1 MSDFTFNTTPS
12 IRQIR
17 GGAARMGQILS
28 TMAFAAPG
36 APVLVVT
43 DPGIMS
49 LGLADA
55 ALADLRASGFAV
67 TLFDTVEPDPK
78 ATTVLKAADT
88 ARAIGAACVLGFGG
102 GSSMDVAKVVSLV
115 AGSDQPLDEMYG
127 VGLAR
132 GTRLPLVLVPTTAGT
147 GSEVTMVSILTT
159 GTSDTGTSEKK
170 GVVSPILL
178 PDIAL
183 LDADLTLGLPPAIT
197 AATGVDAMVH
207 AIEAY
212 TSTSPNNN
220 PLSRM
225 LALQALDLLAANIR
239 EAVFN
244 GSNADA
250 RSNMLLGSML
260 AGQAFANSPVAAV
273 HALAYPVGSLFH
285 VPHGLSNALV
295 LPEVMRFNAPACGPA
310 YADLAPH
317 IFPDIDTDR
326 DSQAI
331 AADLID
337 RLADLNTDLGLAPGL
352 RGVGI
357 GQGDIDKLATD
368 AMNQTRLLV
377 NNPREV
383 TIDDA
388 RRIYHASL

>member
-1 MSDFTFNTTPS
+1 MTDFTFNTTAS
-12 IRQIR
+12 IRQAR
-17 GGAARMGQILS
+17 GGAARMGEMLS
-28 TMAFAAPG
+28 AMPFAAPD
-36 APVLVVT
+36 APVLFVT
-43 DPGIMS
+43 DPGIMT
-49 LGLADA
+49 LGLADT
-55 ALADLRASGFAV
+55 ALASLSASGFSV
-67 TLFDTVEPDPK
+67 TLYDKVEPDPK
-78 ATTVLKAADT
+78 ATTVLEAAQIARDT
-88 ARAIGAACVLGFGG
+88 GAACVIGFGG
-102 GSSMDVAKVVSLV
+102 GSSMDVAKVVSL
-115 AGSDQPLDEMYG
+115 AARSDQPLDEMYG

-132 GTRLPLVLVPTTAGT
+132 GQRLPLVLVPTTAGT

-159 GTSDTGTSEKK
+159 GTSEKK
-170 GVVSPILL
+170 GVVSPLIL

-212 TSTSPNNN
+212 TSTSANNN
-220 PLSRM
+220 PISRI
-225 LALQALDLLAANIR
+225 LATQALDLLSANIR
-239 EAVFN
+239 EAVTN
-244 GSNADA
+244 GSNVEA
-250 RSNMLLGSML
+250 RENMLLGSML

-295 LPEVMRFNAPACGPA
+295 LAQVMRFNAPVCGA
-310 YADLAPH
+310 QYAALAPH
-317 IFPDIDTDR
+317 IFPDIDTTR

-331 AADLID
+331 AAELID
-337 RLADLNTDLGLAPGL
+337 RLASLNTELGLQPGL

-357 GQGDIDKLATD
+357 SEGDIDKLASD

-383 TIDDA
+383 TLSDA
-388 RRIYHASL
+388 RQIYQAAL